1 MGAQSL
7 IGHEGAHFFGFFLQ
21 PGLQLKL
28 LLFSVR
34 TQDPPRAEM
43 RFKLVGNNDRSTFL
57 SFTSNGTL
65 DCYTTLPLEL
75 IGKLSV
81 MILVA
86 PFRRAPTFL
95 HLQATLLY

>member
-34 TQDPPRAEM
+34 TQEPPKAEM
-43 RFKLVGNNDRSTFL
+43 RLNWVGTNDSSTL
-57 SFTSNGTL
+57 SFTSNGVF
-65 DCYTTLPLEL
+65 YVIATLPLEF
-75 IGKLSV
+75 IAKLSV

-86 PFRRAPTFL
+86 PFKRVPTFL